1 MARRA
6 SIDAGRL
13 QQAAARSMAGEQAAA
28 EENSGGIT
36 LSCLFVGVGDGG
48 PGNQVI
54 RGARPAAKK
63 SAVFE

>member
-13 QQAAARSMAGEQAAA
+13 LQAAARSTAGQQAAA
-28 EENSGGIT
+28 GESIGGII

-48 PGNQVI
+48 PGNAVI
-54 RGARPAAKK
+54 PGARPAAKK